1 MNNKIIA
8 LVDWSWLGHHP
19 NYFVNYAVALAQAGY
34 RVLPLCSEPNNFTVR
49 LSQHLSLNDSDTER
63 KLIDEPIVLNNPV
76 MSNIQPR
83 RYRGIHNALRRFGGL
98 GKFLR
103 KWERSQGEK
112 IHLVFFACI
121 YEHQFKFFT
130 KVERRFGFR
139 WSGLYL
145 HPRSFRI
152 LDSPMCKGRG
162 EPSAEKILSSGLM
175 QSIAVLDEGVVE
187 IMSEVARGKPVI
199 PLPDF
204 TDECLPD
211 AATGESGLA
220 NKIRAFAGGRPI
232 VCLMGYLYWTKGF
245 CDFTEVAQH
254 PSMRNVI
261 FFLGGEL
268 NWAEIDND
276 KSREVKQAWA
286 NSHNILT
293 HFTDL
298 TDGQINAVISVSN
311 VVYAAYRD
319 FPSSSNMLTK
329 AAVFKKPVLVSDG
342 YVMAE
347 RVRKYET
354 GEVVS
359 EGNIDDI
366 AKAIQR
372 MLADGYCDELKS
384 RAQWEEYHALHSIER
399 LPECFEKL
407 LSE

>member
-19 NYFVNYAVALAQAGY
+19 NYFVSYAVALTQAGY
-34 RVLPLCSEPNNFTVR
+34 RVLPLCSDPNDFTTR
-49 LSQHLSLNDSDTER
+49 LTQALSYSATITAVD
-63 KLIDEPIVLNNPV
+63 LIEEPIQLNNPRQ
-76 MSNIQPR
+76 SGIWPR
-83 RYRGIHNALRRFGGL
+83 RYRGVHNAWRRFGGL
-98 GKFLR
+98 GKRLR
-103 KWERSQGEK
+103 EWERSQGEQ

-121 YEHQFKFFT
+121 YEHQFDFFI
-130 KVERRFGFR
+130 KVEKSFGFP

-152 LDSPMCKGRG
+152 SDSPMLKGK
-162 EPSAEKILSSGLM
+162 EIPCSEKILSSDLL

-187 IMSEVARGKPVI
+187 PMSEIAKGKPVI
-199 PLPDF
+199 SLPDF
-204 TDECLPD
+204 TDEYLPES
-211 AATGESGLA
+211 AMSESGLA
-220 NKIRAFAGGRPI
+220 NKIKAFADGRPV

-245 CDFTEVAQH
+245 CEFTEAAQQ
-254 PSMRNVI
+254 PSMYDVV
-261 FFLGGEL
+261 FFIGGEL

-276 KSREVKQAWA
+276 KIREVKQAWA
-286 NSHNILT
+286 NSSNILT

-298 TDGQINAVISVSN
+298 TDAQINAVISASD

-359 EGNIDDI
+359 EGNVDDI
-366 AKAIQR
+366 VKGINL
-372 MLADGYCDELKS
+372 MLADGYSDGLKS
-384 RAQWEEYHALHSIER
+384 RAQWEEYHALHSAKR

-407 LSE
+407 LSQ